1 METIDR
7 IDRNRLATI
16 VLGILA
22 IAAIVLLTQFLRSQ
36 PQFGADEEVFKT
48 VDALFTALTSRDNQR
63 LSDCEQRLQTY
74 RAAGTLPS
82 SAAKKL
88 DGIVKQARSGEW
100 EASARKLYDFMLAQR
115 RMP

>member
-1 METIDR
+1 MATTDLF
-7 IDRNRLATI
+7 DRNRLATI

-22 IAAIVLLTQFLRSQ
+22 VVAIVFLMQFLRSH
-36 PQFGADEEVFKT
+36 PQVGADEEVFKT

-63 LSDCEQRLQTY
+63 LSDCEQRLQSY
-74 RAAGTLPS
+74 RDAGTLPS

-88 DGIVKQARSGEW
+88 DGIIKQARAGEW
-100 EASARKLYDFMLAQR
+100 EASVRKLYDFMLAQR